1 MPRQEAVTWEDPVL
15 IDTSIWVEALDPD
28 GDAAYRDKVEE
39 LIAARRAATCEI
51 VIAELLRGAENET
64 HATQLEER
72 LRALRVLTV
81 DGAGGV
87 AAAMGRQMRAAGQRL
102 ADLLIAAVA
111 FQHDAALLHRDRH
124 LARIATKFAIEQV
137 TL

>member
-1 MPRQEAVTWEDPVL
+1 MPRQEAAVWQDAVL
-15 IDTSIWVEALDPD
+15 IDTSIWVEALDP
-28 GDAAYRDKVEE
+28 GSDAVYREKVEE
-39 LIAARRAATCEI
+39 LVVARRAATCEI
-51 VIAELLRGAENET
+51 VIAELLRGAEDDV
-64 HATQLEER
+64 HATQLEQR

-87 AAAMGRQMRAAGQRL
+87 AAAMGRQMRAPGQRL

-111 FQHDAALLHRDRH
+111 FRHDTALLHRDRH
-124 LARIATKFAIEQV
+124 LARIAAKFTIEQV